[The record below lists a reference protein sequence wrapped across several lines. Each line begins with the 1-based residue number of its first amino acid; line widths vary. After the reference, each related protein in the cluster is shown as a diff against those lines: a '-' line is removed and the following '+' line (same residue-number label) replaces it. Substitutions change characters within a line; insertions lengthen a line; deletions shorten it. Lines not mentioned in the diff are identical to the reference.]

1 MAFDKIQGK
10 VVSHKHKA
18 KEVDGLTEILTG
30 INNTRAICVNFYD
43 TLTEVTWHNV
53 IGDIRIQDYKTSGN
67 VTKVYLSDGI
77 SIVKKDLSELLAN
90 GHLTIPANR
99 QLTLE
104 IVKTTSAPA
113 ALTIAFE

>member
-1 MAFDKIQGK
+1 MGFDKIQGK
-10 VVSHKHKA
+10 LMSHKHKA
-18 KEVDGLTEILTG
+18 KEVDGLTEILTS

-53 IGDIRIQDYKTSGN
+53 IGNIKIKSFRTSGN
-67 VTKVYLSDGI
+67 VSKVYLSDGV
-77 SIVKKDLSELLAN
+77 SITKQDINTLLAN
-90 GHLTIPANR
+90 GPFTIAKDR
-99 QLTLE
+99 QLTFE